1 MSASAEVLVTLCTYN
16 ERANL
21 ESLIPEIWR
30 QAPEAHVLVVDDSSP
45 DGTSA
50 WIADW
55 ARREPRLRLLQ
66 RSGKQGLGTATLAS
80 LQYAIEHHYGW
91 VLNLDADFSHPP
103 QYIPDLLA
111 LRAHCDVA
119 IASRYVPGGGVVGWP
134 LRRHC
139 MSRAINWYTRLLL
152 GIPARDCSGAFR
164 CMRVALLRQIDL
176 GQFLSRGYAVQEEL
190 LYRLHRAGARLAE
203 TPFVYAQ
210 RRHGSSKINVGEGI
224 VALRIIF
231 RLAVWGG

>member
-1 MSASAEVLVTLCTYN
+1 MSGTAGVLVTLCTYN

-21 ESLIPEIWR
+21 EALIPEIWR
-30 QAPEAHVLVVDDSSP
+30 QAPELHVLVVDDSSP

-55 ARREPRLRLLQ
+55 ARTEPRLRLLQ
-66 RSGKQGLGTATLAS
+66 RPGKQGLGTATLAS
-80 LQYAIEHHYGW
+80 LRYAIEQHYDW

-103 QYIPDLLA
+103 EYIPALLA
-111 LRAHCDVA
+111 LRPHCDVA
-119 IASRYVPGGGVVGWP
+119 IASRYVPGGGVIGWP
-134 LRRHC
+134 LRRHL

-164 CMRVALLRQIDL
+164 CMRVALVAKIDL
-176 GQFLSRGYAVQEEL
+176 SGFLSRGYAVQEEL
-190 LYRLHRAGARLAE
+190 LYRLQQAGARLAE

-210 RRHGSSKINVGEGI
+210 RRHGSSKISLKEGLI
-224 VALRIIF
+224 ALRIIL
-231 RLAVWGG
+231 RLAVRGG